1 MDSKTSGAVT
11 RARGTAERIAGDSVG
26 DLGLQVRGRADELR
40 GKAVETYGWAVDRA
54 ERLAQDLPA
63 EFRHTA
69 DRGVD
74 FARRKPLLTTG
85 IVAGVV
91 AVLLGALA
99 GGRRYRR

>member
-1 MDSKTSGAVT
+1 MDNRISGAVT
-11 RARGTAERIAGDSVG
+11 RARGAAERIAGDSLG

-40 GKAVETYGWAVDRA
+40 GRAVESYGWAVNQA
-54 ERLAQDLPA
+54 ERLAADLPV
-63 EFRHTA
+63 ELRDVA

-74 FARRKPLLTTG
+74 FARRKPLVTAG

-99 GGRRYRR
+99 GERRYRR

>member
-1 MDSKTSGAVT
+1 MDNRISGAVT
-11 RARGTAERIAGDSVG
+11 RARGAAERIAGDSLG

-40 GKAVETYGWAVDRA
+40 GRAVESYGWVVNQA
-54 ERLAQDLPA
+54 ERLAADLPV
-63 EFRHTA
+63 ELRDVA

-74 FARRKPLLTTG
+74 FARRKPLVTAG

-99 GGRRYRR
+99 GERRYRR